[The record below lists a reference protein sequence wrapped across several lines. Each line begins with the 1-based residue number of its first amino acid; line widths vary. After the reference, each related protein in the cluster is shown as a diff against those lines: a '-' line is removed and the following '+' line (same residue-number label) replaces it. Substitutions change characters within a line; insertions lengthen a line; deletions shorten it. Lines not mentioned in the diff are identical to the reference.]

1 MFASCFFFSGPW
13 TKSFHLID
21 PYRSFFPQGTILDR
35 IDYNVEQA
43 AVKVEEGL
51 EQLRE
56 VSTCWKRQWCFQ
68 RLFLSFCGFLS
79 FVRFSPYQQEKKF
92 SAFNFLRS
100 WAFSIKKKE
109 WCHF

>member
-21 PYRSFFPQGTILDR
+21 PCRSFFPQGTILDR

-51 EQLRE
+51 EQLRK
-56 VSTCWKRQWCFQ
+56 VSTNILLEEAVVFSKTVFK
-68 RLFLSFCGFLS
+68 FLWFSLICSF
-79 FVRFSPYQQEKKF
+79 
-92 SAFNFLRS
+92 
-100 WAFSIKKKE
+100 
-109 WCHF
+109 